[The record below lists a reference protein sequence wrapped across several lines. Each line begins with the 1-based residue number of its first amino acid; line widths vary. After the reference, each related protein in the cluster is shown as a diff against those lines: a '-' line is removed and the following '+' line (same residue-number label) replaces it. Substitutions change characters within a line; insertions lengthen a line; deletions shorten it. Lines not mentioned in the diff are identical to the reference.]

1 MKPNC
6 AVESESLHPP
16 VSIERTVGAQK
27 VIKVLHVE
35 VGGSFGG
42 SLRILETYLRHAD
55 KRHAI
60 HDLLFYYPTPG
71 AKALVGLV
79 RRMFVLRAA
88 IPAEAQAALFGPS
101 VNALAQSDG
110 AFARGVG
117 ELRRLV
123 RLPMILK
130 TIAGIASLLQR
141 GNYDVVHVNNTFSYQ
156 APTLLAAKW
165 AKTPILAHVRNPV
178 SRTRLNQALLQSA
191 DLVVTMNSSLE
202 RELRSWG
209 TTVPVHTCRDGVELP
224 APDPTSTL
232 AWRAKLAPRGELI
245 VGSIGQLQP
254 QKGFD
259 DFVRAARLVIAC
271 NPNVRFVIA
280 GSGPLQSLLET
291 LIAALGLQEHFILCG
306 FQSDAASFL
315 AAHDLFVCSSHWEG
329 GPLVVCEAMLLGKPI
344 VATDVGWNR
353 EVIESVGAGK
363 LVPARNP
370 RALASAI
377 IESLATRNA
386 MAAHAEKIVPAIRR
400 RLDPGWSSRQT
411 DALIRE
417 TCERP
422 R

>member
-1 MKPNC
+1 MEWSS
-6 AVESESLHPP
+6 A
-16 VSIERTVGAQK
+16 AQK
-27 VIKVLHVE
+27 IIKVLHVE

-71 AKALVGLV
+71 AKLLVGLV
-79 RRMFVLRAA
+79 RKMFVLRAA
-88 IPAEAQAALFGPS
+88 APSETQATLFSPHAS
-101 VNALAQSDG
+101 AMKHSDD
-110 AFARGVG
+110 AFARGMG

-123 RLPMILK
+123 RLPMALK
-130 TIAGIASLLQR
+130 TIAGIASVLLR
-141 GNYDVVHVNNTFSYQ
+141 ENYDVVHVNNTFSYQ

-178 SRTRLNQALLQSA
+178 PRTKLNQALLQSA

-209 TTVPVHTCRDGVELP
+209 TSVPVRTCRDGIELP
-224 APDPTSTL
+224 VPDPSSTL
-232 AWRAKLAPRGELI
+232 AWRAKLAPRGEVI

-259 DFVRAARLVIAC
+259 DFVRAARLVLAT

-280 GSGPLQSLLET
+280 GSGPLQSSLES
-291 LIAALGLQEHFILCG
+291 LIAALRLQNHFILCG

-315 AAHDLFVCSSHWEG
+315 AALDLFVCSSHWEG
-329 GPLVVCEAMLLGKPI
+329 GPLVVCEALLLGKPV
-344 VATDVGWNR
+344 VATDAGWNK
-353 EVIESVGAGK
+353 EVLESIGAGK
-363 LVPARNP
+363 LVPTRNP
-370 RALASAI
+370 GALAAAI
-377 IESLATRNA
+377 VESLATRNA
-386 MAAHAEKIVPAIRR
+386 LAAQAEKKIPAIRQR
-400 RLDPGWSSRQT
+400 SDPRWSSRQT